1 MHTFFPQNR
10 FQKHIYKLIG
20 HVVVQFYPWFH
31 AYFLSLWV
39 WYSIKMNFQQIEIK
53 FRTCLH
59 EGGGPQ
65 VREVTCGGLPQLT
78 FKHDQIKMRDYMDRW
93 VTPPKR
99 VTSPTWGPPPL
110 CKQALKPRPKL
121 NHKIHPHNSYT
132 FTRTIVVPRAPWVR
146 LPRDQI

>member
-1 MHTFFPQNR
+1 M
-10 FQKHIYKLIG
+10 
-20 HVVVQFYPWFH
+20 VQFYPWFH

-39 WYSIKMNFQQIEIK
+39 WYSIKMNLQQIEIK
-53 FRTCLH
+53 FRACLH

-65 VREVTCGGLPQLT
+65 VREVTCGGLPHRT
-78 FKHDQIKMRDYMDRW
+78 FKRDQIKMRDYMDRW

-132 FTRTIVVPRAPWVR
+132 FTAPLSFREPLGFAYHETKFRPKQPKEGDSRSTPHVG
-146 LPRDQI
+146 LF